1 MWSDT
6 EPDLPRNTRNAIM
19 KRLTRLLSPLLILAL
34 VIGSLPAIAAVPAAD
49 QGLVGTTTLL
59 DAQSS
64 QQDRDKIRRVLA
76 REDVQQQ
83 LLLQGVSP
91 AEVEDRVAALSDA
104 EARQMADRLDQMPAG
119 ASVVGALFAV
129 FIILLV
135 TDILGLTDVYP
146 FTR

>member
-6 EPDLPRNTRNAIM
+6 EPDLPRDTRNAIM

-91 AEVEDRVAALSDA
+91 AEVENRVAALSDA

>member
-1 MWSDT
+1 
-6 EPDLPRNTRNAIM
+6 M
-19 KRLTRLLSPLLILAL
+19 KRLHRLLTPLLIAAL
-34 VIGSLPAIAAVPAAD
+34 VLGSLPAMATPGTAPSGLIATTAA
-49 QGLVGTTTLL
+49 L
-59 DAQSS
+59 DAQAA
-64 QQDRDKIRRVLA
+64 QQDRAKIRDILA

-91 AEVEDRVAALSDA
+91 SQVEDRVAALSDA
-104 EARQMADRLDQMPAG
+104 EARQMAERLDQLPAG

-129 FIILLV
+129 FVILLV

>member
-1 MWSDT
+1 
-6 EPDLPRNTRNAIM
+6 M

-34 VIGSLPAIAAVPAAD
+34 VVGSLPAMAAAPAAGQD
-49 QGLVGTTTLL
+49 LVGTTSVL
-59 DAQSS
+59 DAQTS

-91 AEVEDRVAALSDA
+91 SEVENRVAALSDA
-104 EARQMADRLDQMPAG
+104 EASQMADRLDQMPAG